1 MAIAPW
7 MIRSGDRSLGGK
19 SQMNTLGV
27 DDLGQMFLL
36 VENGEGQFSGSIEDG
51 DSRLSIFADGDL
63 RLAQR
68 ITAGLSLDLIDDL
81 VELQG

>member
-19 SQMNTLGV
+19 SQIDTLGI

-36 VENGEGQFSGSIEDG
+36 VENGEGEFSGLIED
-51 DSRLSIFADGDL
+51 
-63 RLAQR
+63 
-68 ITAGLSLDLIDDL
+68 
-81 VELQG
+81 